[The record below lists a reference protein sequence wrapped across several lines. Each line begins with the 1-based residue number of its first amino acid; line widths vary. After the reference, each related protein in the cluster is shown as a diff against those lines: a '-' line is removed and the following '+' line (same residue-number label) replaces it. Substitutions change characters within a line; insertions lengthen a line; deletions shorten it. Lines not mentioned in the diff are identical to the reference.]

1 MVSETTTLKVM
12 LLKNETLK
20 AKKQLGI
27 NSQTVKK
34 SNIE

>member
-27 NSQTVKK
+27 NSQTVQK